1 MRTVSHLKVNLRD
14 KVARAAVTLDARR
27 ELVNRD
33 EGGGDFGCAAR
44 AQALASSSRSSI
56 SEGFLSR
63 LDGD

>member
-1 MRTVSHLKVNLRD
+1 MNLRD

-33 EGGGDFGCAAR
+33 EGGGDFVCAAR

-56 SEGFLSR
+56 S
-63 LDGD
+63 